1 MPELPEVEHVK
12 RGIEPRITNL
22 IINDVQFSDAVH
34 SGKANN
40 KATIIKGTTIEQ
52 FTDMCVNYRI
62 DSVFRRS
69 KYIIFK
75 LINRE
80 NIQYMVGHLGMTG
93 AYFVV
98 SSIESIPVL
107 NYRKHW
113 HAAFSLNDGN
123 KLIYSDIRRFGEL
136 RMMDEAMFETFN
148 AQIAPEPF
156 SAEGQAHYLSRLLLQ
171 KYQNKPIKQ
180 VIMLHSVVSGC
191 GNIYACEAL
200 HLARINPNTKVKALS
215 KKRKLLLYEKIVFVL
230 EEGIRYGGSTISDY
244 RNAEGESGT
253 MQNRFNVYGKK
264 VCGTCGHEITTK
276 VIATRNTHYCTH
288 CQK

>member
-40 KATIIKGTTIEQ
+40 KSTIIKGTSIEQ
-52 FTDMCVNYRI
+52 FIDMCVHYRI
-62 DSVFRRS
+62 VGVFRRS

-75 LINRE
+75 LVNKE

-98 SSIESIPVL
+98 PSIEAIPVL

-113 HAAFSLNDGN
+113 HVVFSLSDGN

-136 RMMDEAMFETFN
+136 RMLDEAMFENFN

-156 SAEGQAHYLSRLLLQ
+156 SAEGQAHYLSQLFLQ
-171 KYQNKPIKQ
+171 KYQNKSIKQ

-200 HLARINPNTKVKALS
+200 HHARINPNTKVKALS

-264 VCGTCGHEITTK
+264 VCGTCGRAITTK